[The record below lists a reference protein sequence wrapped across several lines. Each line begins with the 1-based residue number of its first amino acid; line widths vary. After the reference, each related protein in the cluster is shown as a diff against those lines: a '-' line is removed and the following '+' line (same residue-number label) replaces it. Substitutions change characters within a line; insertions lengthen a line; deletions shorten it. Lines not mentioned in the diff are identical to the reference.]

1 MKSLTAILIGATGAT
16 GSEVLNQLLLDANF
30 SKVLVFSRRPIV
42 AVHPKLEV
50 HVVDFEEIS
59 NWAHLIKGDVLFSAL
74 GTTLKAAGSKLN
86 QFKIDYTFQYEVAKI
101 ASQNGVEAYV
111 LVSSYGANEKSGMFY
126 PRMKGQLDKAV
137 QDFNFKQIHIFRP
150 GILGRQAEK
159 LRPLEKIS
167 ITIIN
172 TLNKFGLFRSQRPMP
187 VELLAQKMI
196 LVTTILSSNKTNI
209 YTLDKIFE
217 I

>member
-50 HVVDFEEIS
+50 HVVNFEEIS
-59 NWAHLIKGDVLFSAL
+59 NWSNLIQGDVLFSAV
-74 GTTLKAAGSKLN
+74 GTTLKVAGSKSN
-86 QFKIDYTFQYEVAKI
+86 QFKIDYTFQYETAKVA
-101 ASQNGVEAYV
+101 SENGVGVYV
-111 LVSSYGANEKSGMFY
+111 LVSSYGANEKSNLFY
-126 PRMKGQLDKAV
+126 PRMKGELDKAV

>member
-1 MKSLTAILIGATGAT
+1 MNNLTALLIGATGAT

-59 NWAHLIKGDVLFSAL
+59 NWSNLIKGDVLFSAV
-74 GTTLKAAGSKLN
+74 GTTLKVAGSKSN
-86 QFKIDYTFQYEVAKI
+86 QFKIDYTFQYETAKVA
-101 ASQNGVEAYV
+101 SENGVGVYV
-111 LVSSYGANEKSGMFY
+111 LVSSYGANEKSGLFY

-137 QDFNFKQIHIFRP
+137 QDLNFKQVHIFRP

-159 LRPLEKIS
+159 LRPLERVS

-172 TLNKFGLFRSQRPMP
+172 KLNKLGLFRSQRPMP
-187 VELLAQKMI
+187 VALLAQKM
-196 LVTTILSSNKTNI
+196 LMVSSLISPNKTNI
-209 YTLDKIFE
+209 YSLDKIFE

>member
-1 MKSLTAILIGATGAT
+1 MNNLTALLIGATGAT

-59 NWAHLIKGDVLFSAL
+59 NWSNLIKGDVLFSAV
-74 GTTLKAAGSKLN
+74 GTTLKVAGSKSN
-86 QFKIDYTFQYEVAKI
+86 QFKIDYTFQYETAKVA
-101 ASQNGVEAYV
+101 SENGVGVYV
-111 LVSSYGANEKSGMFY
+111 LVSSYGANEKSGLFY

-137 QDFNFKQIHIFRP
+137 QDLNFKPVHIFWP

-159 LRPLEKIS
+159 LRPLERVS

-172 TLNKFGLFRSQRPMP
+172 KLNKLGLFRSQRPMP
-187 VELLAQKMI
+187 VALLAQKM
-196 LVTTILSSNKTNI
+196 LMVSSLISPNKTNI
-209 YTLDKIFE
+209 YSLDKIFE

>member
-1 MKSLTAILIGATGAT
+1 MNNLTALLIGATGAT

-59 NWAHLIKGDVLFSAL
+59 NWSNLIKGDVLFFAV
-74 GTTLKAAGSKLN
+74 GTTLKVAGSKSN
-86 QFKIDYTFQYEVAKI
+86 QFKIDYTFQYETAKVA
-101 ASQNGVEAYV
+101 SENGVGVYV
-111 LVSSYGANEKSGMFY
+111 LVSSYGANEKSGLFY

-137 QDFNFKQIHIFRP
+137 QNLNFKQVHIFRP
-150 GILGRQAEK
+150 GILGRQTEK
-159 LRPLEKIS
+159 LRPLERVS
-167 ITIIN
+167 IAIIN
-172 TLNKFGLFRSQRPMP
+172 KLNKLGLFRSQRPMP
-187 VELLAQKMI
+187 VALLAQKM
-196 LVTTILSSNKTNI
+196 LMVSSLISPNKTNI
-209 YTLDKIFE
+209 YSLDKIFE

>member
-1 MKSLTAILIGATGAT
+1 MNNLTALLIGATGAT

-59 NWAHLIKGDVLFSAL
+59 NWSNLIKGDVLFSAV
-74 GTTLKAAGSKLN
+74 GTTLKVAGSKSN
-86 QFKIDYTFQYEVAKI
+86 QFKIDYTFQYETAKVA
-101 ASQNGVEAYV
+101 SENGVGVYV
-111 LVSSYGANEKSGMFY
+111 LVSSYGANEKSGLFY

-137 QDFNFKQIHIFRP
+137 QDLNFKQVHIFRP
-150 GILGRQAEK
+150 GILGRQTEK
-159 LRPLEKIS
+159 LRPLERVS

-172 TLNKFGLFRSQRPMP
+172 KLNKLGLFRSQRPMP
-187 VELLAQKMI
+187 VALLAQKM
-196 LVTTILSSNKTNI
+196 LMVSSLISPNKTNI
-209 YTLDKIFE
+209 YSLDKIFE